1 MMREG
6 DWGLFKKLF
15 AIFWA
20 IGMVA
25 YLYGW
30 VDYYI
35 LGDQR
40 VGWNS
45 WLLLPLLNA
54 IGQVGLSA
62 AVLAAVCVIGKGLL
76 ARAPAPATAEPRG
89 ESTGAAPAS
98 ESSCA
103 SPLHD
108 VSSGRATAPI
118 SNSGEVPMYFRR
130 PLHNLSGVLRPLPT
144 QRYIMMTMG
153 GYWPVID
160 KLHNG
165 HLGVVTRDSDFH
177 VGERGRLIFVHSPD
191 GGESWSHSIVISQ
204 EGSDNRNPA
213 FGVTSKGTLLASFI
227 KQVNYTEGRYD
238 VVKAQPTPLYVSRS
252 DDHGLTWTTDAA
264 NVDGGELIVSSPFG
278 KMITRDDGGF
288 MMTYYV
294 GGTVYHITS
303 RDDGLTWTTPTVI
316 AEGGYNETALCN
328 LGGGGILAVMRG
340 DEEGSLSQ
348 VRSEDDGATWSEPEQ
363 LTGPT
368 EHPGDVIRL
377 QDGRLLLTYG
387 RRTTPFGILGLVS
400 RDDGRTWDTDNRLLL
415 VADSGNDQGYPS
427 NIQRDD
433 GAIVT
438 VYYSDMHIARRRPR
452 PEIIGIHGAAVIYR
466 PEDLP

>member
-1 MMREG
+1 
-6 DWGLFKKLF
+6 
-15 AIFWA
+15 
-20 IGMVA
+20 
-25 YLYGW
+25 
-30 VDYYI
+30 
-35 LGDQR
+35 
-40 VGWNS
+40 
-45 WLLLPLLNA
+45 
-54 IGQVGLSA
+54 
-62 AVLAAVCVIGKGLL
+62 
-76 ARAPAPATAEPRG
+76 
-89 ESTGAAPAS
+89 
-98 ESSCA
+98 
-103 SPLHD
+103 
-108 VSSGRATAPI
+108 
-118 SNSGEVPMYFRR
+118 MYFRR

-213 FGVTSKGTLLASFI
+213 FGVTPKGTLLASFI
-227 KQVNYTEGRYD
+227 KQVNYTEGQYD
-238 VVKAQPTPLYVSRS
+238 IVKAEPTPLYVSRS
-252 DDHGLTWTTDAA
+252 DDHGLTWTTDLA

-278 KMITRDDGGF
+278 KMITLDDGGF
-288 MMTYYV
+288 MMTYYL
-294 GGTVYHITS
+294 GGTVYHIVS
-303 RDDGLTWTTPTVI
+303 HDDGLTWSAPTMVCD
-316 AEGGYNETALCN
+316 GGFNETALCN
-328 LGGGGILAVMRG
+328 LRDGGILAVMRSN
-340 DEEGSLSQ
+340 DEGSLSQ
-348 VRSEDDGATWSEPEQ
+348 VRSEDGGATWSEPEQ

-438 VYYSDMHIARRRPR
+438 VYYSDKHIARRRPR

>member
-1 MMREG
+1 MLREA
-6 DWGLFKKLF
+6 DWDLFKKLF
-15 AIFWA
+15 PIFWA

-30 VDYYI
+30 VDYY
-35 LGDQR
+35 LVGPQS

-45 WLLLPLLNA
+45 WLLLPLMNA
-54 IGQVGLSA
+54 IGQIGLSA
-62 AVLAAVCVIGKGLL
+62 AVLAAVSAIGKGLL
-76 ARAPAPATAEPRG
+76 VKPPAPATEEPGG
-89 ESTGAAPAS
+89 ESTSAAPAS

-103 SPLHD
+103 AHSHD

-118 SNSGEVPMYFRR
+118 STREATMYYRR

-144 QRYIMMTMG
+144 ERYIMMTMG

-213 FGVTSKGTLLASFI
+213 FGVTPKGTLLASFI
-227 KQVNYTEGRYD
+227 KQVNYTDGQYD
-238 VVKAQPTPLYVSRS
+238 IVKAQPTPLYVSRS
-252 DDHGLTWTTDAA
+252 DDHGLTWTTDIAS
-264 NVDGGELIVSSPFG
+264 VDGGERIVSSPFG
-278 KMITRDDGGF
+278 KMITLDDGGF
-288 MMTYYV
+288 MMTYYL
-294 GGTVYHITS
+294 GGSVYHIVS
-303 RDDGLTWTTPTVI
+303 HDDGLTWSAPTTI
-316 AEGGYNETALCN
+316 CDGGFNETALCN
-328 LGGGGILAVMRG
+328 LGGGGILAVMRSG
-340 DEEGSLSQ
+340 DEGFLSQ
-348 VRSEDDGATWSEPEQ
+348 VRSEDGGATWSEPEQ

-400 RDDGRTWDTDNRLLL
+400 RDDGRTWDTENRLLL

>member
-1 MMREG
+1 
-6 DWGLFKKLF
+6 
-15 AIFWA
+15 
-20 IGMVA
+20 
-25 YLYGW
+25 
-30 VDYYI
+30 
-35 LGDQR
+35 
-40 VGWNS
+40 
-45 WLLLPLLNA
+45 
-54 IGQVGLSA
+54 
-62 AVLAAVCVIGKGLL
+62 
-76 ARAPAPATAEPRG
+76 
-89 ESTGAAPAS
+89 
-98 ESSCA
+98 
-103 SPLHD
+103 
-108 VSSGRATAPI
+108 
-118 SNSGEVPMYFRR
+118 MYFRR

-227 KQVNYTEGRYD
+227 KQVNYTEGQYD

-278 KMITRDDGGF
+278 KMIPRADGSV

-294 GGTVYHITS
+294 DATVYHITS
-303 RDDGLTWTTPTVI
+303 HDDGLTWSAPTMI
-316 AEGGYNETALCN
+316 CDGGFNETALCD
-328 LGGGGILAVMRG
+328 LGGGSILAVMRSDG
-340 DEEGSLSQ
+340 EGSLSQ

-377 QDGRLLLTYG
+377 ADGRLLLTYG

>member
-1 MMREG
+1 MIREA

-15 AIFWA
+15 PIFWA

-30 VDYYI
+30 VDYY
-35 LGDQR
+35 LVGAQS

-45 WLLLPLLNA
+45 WLLLPLMNA
-54 IGQVGLSA
+54 IGQIGLSA
-62 AVLAAVCVIGKGLL
+62 AALAAVCAIGKGLL
-76 ARAPAPATAEPRG
+76 GKAPAPATAEPEG
-89 ESTGAAPAS
+89 ESTVAAPAS
-98 ESSCA
+98 ESCCA
-103 SPLHD
+103 AHRHG

-227 KQVNYTEGRYD
+227 KQVNYTEGQYD

-264 NVDGGELIVSSPFG
+264 TVDGGELIVSSPFG
-278 KMITRDDGGF
+278 KMIPRADGSV
-288 MMTYYV
+288 MMTYYQDA
-294 GGTVYHITS
+294 TVYHITS
-303 RDDGLTWTTPTVI
+303 HDDGLTWSAPTMI
-316 AEGGYNETALCN
+316 CDGGFNETSLCD
-328 LGGGGILAVMRG
+328 LGGGAILAVMRSDG
-340 DEEGSLSQ
+340 EGSLSQ

>member
-1 MMREG
+1 MLREV

-15 AIFWA
+15 PIFWVV
-20 IGMVA
+20 GMVA

-30 VDYYI
+30 VDYY
-35 LGDQR
+35 LLSEQS

-45 WLLLPLLNA
+45 WLLLPLMNA
-54 IGQVGLSA
+54 IGQIGLSA
-62 AVLAAVCVIGKGLL
+62 AALAAVCVVGKSLL
-76 ARAPAPATAEPRG
+76 ARAPASATAEEKE
-89 ESTGAAPAS
+89 ESASAAPAS

-103 SPLHD
+103 SPRHD

-213 FGVTSKGTLLASFI
+213 FGVTAKGTLLASFI
-227 KQVNYTEGRYD
+227 KQVNYTEGQYD

-252 DDHGLTWTTDAA
+252 EDHGLTWTTDAA
-264 NVDGGELIVSSPFG
+264 NVDGAELIVSSPFG
-278 KMITRDDGGF
+278 KMITREDGGF

-303 RDDGLTWTTPTVI
+303 RDDGLTWTAPTVI

-377 QDGRLLLTYG
+377 ADGRLLLTYG

-400 RDDGRTWDTDNRLLL
+400 RDDGRTWDTDNKLLL

>member
-1 MMREG
+1 MIREA
-6 DWGLFKKLF
+6 DWGLFKILF
-15 AIFWA
+15 PVFWA
-20 IGMVA
+20 VGMVA

-30 VDYYI
+30 VDYY
-35 LGDQR
+35 LLSELST
-40 VGWNS
+40 GWNS
-45 WLLLPLLNA
+45 WLLLPLMNA
-54 IGQVGLSA
+54 IGQIGLSS
-62 AVLAAVCVIGKGLL
+62 AVLAAVCAIGKGFL
-76 ARAPAPATAEPRG
+76 AKATAPATVEQEG
-89 ESTGAAPAS
+89 ESTSASAAS

-103 SPLHD
+103 VHSHD

-118 SNSGEVPMYFRR
+118 STREATMYFRR
-130 PLHNLSGVLRPLPT
+130 PLHNLSGILRPLPT
-144 QRYIMMTMG
+144 QRYMMMTMG

-160 KLHNG
+160 KLQNG

-213 FGVTSKGTLLASFI
+213 FGVTPKGTLLASFI
-227 KQVNYTEGRYD
+227 KQVNYTDGRYD
-238 VVKAQPTPLYVSRS
+238 IEKAHPTPLYVSRS

-278 KMITRDDGGF
+278 KMITLDDGGF
-288 MMTYYV
+288 MMTYYL
-294 GGTVYHITS
+294 GGTVYHIVS
-303 RDDGLTWTTPTVI
+303 HDDGLTWSAPTEI
-316 AEGGYNETALCN
+316 ADGGYNETSLCN
-328 LGGGGILAVMRG
+328 LSGGGILAVMRDNG
-340 DEEGSLSQ
+340 DAALSQ
-348 VRSEDDGATWSEPEQ
+348 VRSEDGGATWSEPE
-363 LTGPT
+363 LITGPT
-368 EHPGDVIRL
+368 EHPGDVIKLR
-377 QDGRLLLTYG
+377 DGRLLLTYG

-400 RDDGRTWDTDNRLLL
+400 RDDGRTWDNDNKLLL
-415 VADSGNDQGYPS
+415 VADAGNDLGYPS
-427 NIQRDD
+427 NIQCDD

>member
-1 MMREG
+1 MLREG
-6 DWGLFKKLF
+6 DWDLFKKLF
-15 AIFWA
+15 PIFWVV
-20 IGMVA
+20 GMVA

-30 VDYYI
+30 VDYY
-35 LGDQR
+35 LVGAQST
-40 VGWNS
+40 GWNS
-45 WLLLPLLNA
+45 WLLLPLMNA
-54 IGQVGLSA
+54 IGQIGLSA
-62 AVLAAVCVIGKGLL
+62 AVLAAVCAIGKRFLVKDSD
-76 ARAPAPATAEPRG
+76 PAAAEEKEG
-89 ESTGAAPAS
+89 SAGAAPAS

-103 SPLHD
+103 SPRHD

-191 GGESWSHSIVISQ
+191 GGESCSHSIVISQ

-213 FGVTSKGTLLASFI
+213 FGVTPKGTLLASFI
-227 KQVNYTEGRYD
+227 KQVNYTDGQYD
-238 VVKAQPTPLYVSRS
+238 IVKAHPTPLYISRS
-252 DDHGLTWTTDAA
+252 DDHGLTWTTDLA

-278 KMITRDDGGF
+278 KMIALDDGSF
-288 MMTYYV
+288 MMTYYL
-294 GGTVYHITS
+294 GGTVYHIVS
-303 RDDGLTWTTPTVI
+303 QDDGLRWSAPTMVCD
-316 AEGGYNETALCN
+316 GGFNETALCN
-328 LGGGGILAVMRG
+328 LGGGSLLAVMRSN
-340 DEEGSLSQ
+340 DEGSLSQ
-348 VRSEDDGATWSEPEQ
+348 VRSDDGGATWSEPEQ

>member
-1 MMREG
+1 MIREA
-6 DWGLFKKLF
+6 DWDLFKKLF
-15 AIFWA
+15 PIFWA

-30 VDYYI
+30 VDYY
-35 LGDQR
+35 LVGEQS

-45 WLLLPLLNA
+45 WLLLPLMNA
-54 IGQVGLSA
+54 IGQIGLSA
-62 AVLAAVCVIGKGLL
+62 AALAAVCAIGKGLL
-76 ARAPAPATAEPRG
+76 ARSPAPATAEPPG
-89 ESTGAAPAS
+89 ESTSGAPVSESCCAAPR
-98 ESSCA
+98 
-103 SPLHD
+103 HD

-118 SNSGEVPMYFRR
+118 SNSGEATMYFRR

-144 QRYIMMTMG
+144 ERYIMMTMG

-213 FGVTSKGTLLASFI
+213 FGVTPKGTLLASFI
-227 KQVNYTEGRYD
+227 KQVNYTDGRYD
-238 VVKAQPTPLYVSRS
+238 IEKAHPTPLYVSRS
-252 DDHGLTWTTDAA
+252 DDNGLTWTTDLA

-278 KMITRDDGGF
+278 KMITLDDGGF
-288 MMTYYV
+288 MMTYYL
-294 GGTVYHITS
+294 GGTVHHIVS
-303 RDDGLTWTTPTVI
+303 QDDGLTWSAPTMVCD
-316 AEGGYNETALCN
+316 GGFNETALCN
-328 LGGGGILAVMRG
+328 LGGGGILAVMRSN
-340 DEEGSLSQ
+340 DEGSLSQ
-348 VRSEDDGATWSEPEQ
+348 VRSEDGGATWSEPEQ

-400 RDDGRTWDTDNRLLL
+400 RDDGRTWDTENRLLL